1 MNNGALTRKLG
12 FWAALAIAVG
22 TTVGSGIFVSS
33 GDVARAAG
41 SPSISILAWIIGGL
55 IAIPQVMV
63 LAELSTAYPQNGSG
77 YVYLN
82 KAGWRP
88 LGFLYGWATFWALDP
103 PSIAIMALALVS
115 YIATFLPFFDGLPGK
130 LLGIAIIL
138 IITSIH
144 YRSVKEGGKFQV
156 IITAVK
162 IVPFLIVIGLGL
174 MYMNP
179 GNFSYTPPA
188 GGSVNTSLIG
198 GVSATTWAYTGMAA
212 ICFMAGEFKNPG
224 KVLPRAL
231 ISSILIVMGL
241 YTLLAVCVIGL
252 MPFES
257 LLASNAALSDAVKFI
272 PGFSDIASSFVAVTA
287 IIVIL
292 GSLSSC
298 IMFQP
303 RLEYAM
309 AKDGLFFQRFAKVH
323 PKYETPSFS
332 IIVQVTYAC
341 ILVMFS
347 NLTALL
353 GYFTL
358 IQLLINI
365 MDFAAVYK
373 CRKRGDYKPVYR
385 MPMWRVTTVLAIL
398 GAAWLAWGTFTWAP
412 IEGMIAA
419 LIVIATGLPVYYY
432 WEKKYGGRKSEDAAV
447 WQIEAEKIRPA
458 D

>member
-1 MNNGALTRKLG
+1 MSNGSLTRKLG
-12 FWAALAIAVG
+12 FWSALAIAVG
-22 TTVGSGIFVSS
+22 TTIGSGIFVSS
-33 GDVARAAG
+33 GDVAKAAG
-41 SPSISILAWIIGGL
+41 TPSISILAWIIGGV

-88 LGFLYGWATFWALDP
+88 LAFLYGWATFWALDP
-103 PSIAIMALALVS
+103 PSISIMALAIVS
-115 YIATFLPFFDGLPGK
+115 YLATFFPFFSGMAGK

-144 YRSVKEGGKFQV
+144 YRSVKEGGLFQV
-156 IITAVK
+156 IITAIK
-162 IVPFLIVIGLGL
+162 IIPFLIVIVLGL
-174 MYMNP
+174 MYMNFDNFAYTLGP
-179 GNFSYTPPA
+179 GA
-188 GGSVNTSLIG
+188 EKTSLIG

-224 KVLPRAL
+224 KILPRAL
-231 ISSILIVMGL
+231 ISSVFIVLAL

-252 MPFES
+252 MPFDK
-257 LLASNAALSDAVKFI
+257 LMNSNAAVSEAVKYI
-272 PGFSDIASSFVAVTA
+272 PGLSDIASSFVAVTA

-332 IIVQVTYAC
+332 IIIQITYAC
-341 ILVMFS
+341 ILVCFS
-347 NLTALL
+347 NLTVLL

-358 IQLLINI
+358 IQLVINI

-373 CRKRGDYKPVYR
+373 CRKREDYNPIYR
-385 MPMWRVTTVLAIL
+385 MPMWRLTTILAIL
-398 GAAWLAWGTFTWAP
+398 GASWLAWGTFTWAP
-412 IEGMIAA
+412 IQGVIAA

-432 WEKKYGGRKSEDAAV
+432 WERKYGTKNKNDSDIVA
-447 WQIEAEKIRPA
+447 
-458 D
+458 

>member
-1 MNNGALTRKLG
+1 MSNGTLTRKLG
-12 FWAALAIAVG
+12 FWSALAIAVG
-22 TTVGSGIFVSS
+22 TTIGSGIFVSS
-33 GDVARAAG
+33 GDVAKAAG
-41 SPSISILAWIIGGL
+41 TPSISILAWIIGGV

-88 LGFLYGWATFWALDP
+88 LAFLYGWATFWALDP
-103 PSIAIMALALVS
+103 PSISIMALAIVS
-115 YIATFLPFFDGLPGK
+115 YLATFFPFFSGVAGK

-138 IITSIH
+138 LITSIH
-144 YRSVKEGGKFQV
+144 YRSVKEGGLFQV
-156 IITAVK
+156 IITAIK
-162 IVPFLIVIGLGL
+162 IIPFLIVIVLGI

-179 GNFSYTPPA
+179 DNFAYTPGPGA
-188 GGSVNTSLIG
+188 QKSSLIG

-224 KVLPRAL
+224 KILPRAL
-231 ISSILIVMGL
+231 ISSVFIVLAL
-241 YTLLAVCVIGL
+241 YTLLAICVIGL
-252 MPFES
+252 MPFDE
-257 LLASNAALSDAVKFI
+257 LINSNAAVSEAVKYI
-272 PGFSDIASSFVAVTA
+272 PGLSDIASSFVAITA

-309 AKDGLFFQRFAKVH
+309 AKDGLFFQRFARVH

-341 ILVMFS
+341 ILVCFS
-347 NLTALL
+347 NLTVLL

-358 IQLLINI
+358 IQLVINI
-365 MDFAAVYK
+365 LDFAAVYK
-373 CRKRGDYKPVYR
+373 CRKRDDYNPIYR
-385 MPMWRVTTVLAIL
+385 MPMWRLTTVLAIL
-398 GAAWLAWGTFTWAP
+398 GASWLAWGTFTWAP
-412 IEGMIAA
+412 IQGVIAA
-419 LIVIATGLPVYYY
+419 LIVIVTGLPVYYY
-432 WEKKYGGRKSEDAAV
+432 WERKYGSKKNNDSDIVA
-447 WQIEAEKIRPA
+447 
-458 D
+458 

>member
-1 MNNGALTRKLG
+1 MSNNALTRKLG
-12 FWAALAIAVG
+12 FWSALAIAVG
-22 TTVGSGIFVSS
+22 TTIGSGIFVST

-41 SPSISILAWIIGGL
+41 TPSISILAWIIGGL

-63 LAELSTAYPQNGSG
+63 LAELATAYPQNGSG

-88 LGFLYGWATFWALDP
+88 LAFLYGWATFWALDP
-103 PSIAIMALALVS
+103 PSIAIMALAIVS
-115 YIATFLPFFDGLPGK
+115 YVATFFPFFSGFEGK
-130 LLGIAIIL
+130 LLGVAIIL
-138 IITSIH
+138 VITSIH
-144 YRSVKEGGKFQV
+144 YRSVKEGGLFQV
-156 IITAVK
+156 IITVVK
-162 IVPFLIVIGLGL
+162 IIPFLIVIILGF

-179 GNFSYTPPA
+179 SNFSYTPA
-188 GGSVNTSLIG
+188 GSGAVKTSLIG

-224 KVLPRAL
+224 RVLPKAL
-231 ISSILIVMGL
+231 ISSVLIVLGL

-252 MPFES
+252 MPFDKLIE
-257 LLASNAALSDAVKFI
+257 SNAAVSEAVKYI
-272 PGFSDIASSFVAVTA
+272 PGLSDIASSFVAVTA

-341 ILVMFS
+341 FLVFFS

-373 CRKRGDYKPVYR
+373 CRKREDYNPIYR
-385 MPMWRVTTVLAIL
+385 MPMWRITTILAIL
-398 GAAWLAWGTFTWAP
+398 GASWLAWGTFTWAP
-412 IEGMIAA
+412 VQGMIAA
-419 LIVIATGLPVYYY
+419 LIVVATGLPVYYY
-432 WEKKYGGRKSEDAAV
+432 WEKKYGSKSRNSGITLDS
-447 WQIEAEKIRPA
+447 
-458 D
+458 

>member
-1 MNNGALTRKLG
+1 MSNGTLSRKLG

-33 GDVARAAG
+33 GDVAKASG
-41 SPSISILAWIIGGL
+41 TPSISILAWIIGGI

-88 LGFLYGWATFWALDP
+88 LAFLYGWATFWALDP
-103 PSIAIMALALVS
+103 PSISIMALAIVS
-115 YIATFLPFFDGLPGK
+115 YLATFFPFFSGVPGK

-138 IITSIH
+138 VITSIH
-144 YRSVKEGGKFQV
+144 YRSVKEGGLFQV

-162 IVPFLIVIGLGL
+162 IIPFVIVIVLGF
-174 MYMNP
+174 MYMNTD
-179 GNFSYTPPA
+179 NFSYTPA
-188 GGSVNTSLIG
+188 NGDTNTSLIG

-224 KVLPRAL
+224 KILPRAL
-231 ISSILIVMGL
+231 ISSVFIVLVL
-241 YTLLAVCVIGL
+241 YTLLAVCVTGL
-252 MPFES
+252 MPFDK
-257 LLASNAALSDAVKFI
+257 LMNSNAAVSEAVKYI
-272 PGFSDIASSFVAVTA
+272 PGFSDIASSFVAITA

-309 AKDGLFFQRFAKVH
+309 AKDGLFFKRFAKVH

-341 ILVMFS
+341 ILVFFS

-358 IQLLINI
+358 IQLVINI

-373 CRKRGDYKPVYR
+373 CRKRDDYKPIYR
-385 MPMWRVTTVLAIL
+385 MPMWRITTILAIL
-398 GAAWLAWGTFTWAP
+398 GASWLAWGTFTWAP
-412 IEGMIAA
+412 WEGMIAA
-419 LIVIATGLPVYYY
+419 FIVIATGLPVYFY
-432 WEKKYGGRKSEDAAV
+432 WEKRYGSKDKNNIVA
-447 WQIEAEKIRPA
+447 
-458 D
+458 

>member
-1 MNNGALTRKLG
+1 MSNGTLTRKLG
-12 FWAALAIAVG
+12 FWSALAIAVG
-22 TTVGSGIFVSS
+22 TTIGSGIFVSS
-33 GDVARAAG
+33 GDVAKAAG
-41 SPSISILAWIIGGL
+41 TPSISILAWIIGGV

-88 LGFLYGWATFWALDP
+88 LAFLYGWATFWALDP
-103 PSIAIMALALVS
+103 PSISIMALAIVS
-115 YIATFLPFFDGLPGK
+115 YLATFFPFFSGVAGK

-138 IITSIH
+138 LITSIH
-144 YRSVKEGGKFQV
+144 YRSVKEGGLFQV
-156 IITAVK
+156 IITAIK
-162 IVPFLIVIGLGL
+162 IIPFLIVIVLGI

-179 GNFSYTPPA
+179 DNFAYTPGPGA
-188 GGSVNTSLIG
+188 QKSSLIG

-224 KVLPRAL
+224 KILPRAL
-231 ISSILIVMGL
+231 ISSVFIVLAL

-252 MPFES
+252 MPFEE
-257 LLASNAALSDAVKFI
+257 LINSNAAVSEAVKYI
-272 PGFSDIASSFVAVTA
+272 PGLSDIASSFVAITA

-309 AKDGLFFQRFAKVH
+309 AKDGLFFQRFARVH

-341 ILVMFS
+341 ILVCFS
-347 NLTALL
+347 NLTVLL

-358 IQLLINI
+358 IQLVINI
-365 MDFAAVYK
+365 LDFAAVYK
-373 CRKRGDYKPVYR
+373 CRKRDDYNPIYR
-385 MPMWRVTTVLAIL
+385 MPMWRLTTVLAIL
-398 GAAWLAWGTFTWAP
+398 GASWLAWGTFTWAP
-412 IEGMIAA
+412 IQGVIAA
-419 LIVIATGLPVYYY
+419 LIVIVTGLPVYYY
-432 WEKKYGGRKSEDAAV
+432 WERKYGSKKNNDSDIVA
-447 WQIEAEKIRPA
+447 
-458 D
+458 

>member
-1 MNNGALTRKLG
+1 MSNGTLTRKLG
-12 FWAALAIAVG
+12 FWSALAIAVG
-22 TTVGSGIFVSS
+22 TTIGSGIFVSS
-33 GDVARAAG
+33 GDVAKAAG
-41 SPSISILAWIIGGL
+41 TPSISILAWIIGGV

-88 LGFLYGWATFWALDP
+88 LAFLYGWATFWALDP
-103 PSIAIMALALVS
+103 PSISIMALAIVS
-115 YIATFLPFFDGLPGK
+115 YLATFFPFFSGVAGK

-138 IITSIH
+138 LITSIH
-144 YRSVKEGGKFQV
+144 YRSVKEGGLFQV
-156 IITAVK
+156 IITAIK
-162 IVPFLIVIGLGL
+162 IIPFLIVIVLGI

-179 GNFSYTPPA
+179 DNFAYTPGPGA
-188 GGSVNTSLIG
+188 QNSSLIG

-224 KVLPRAL
+224 KILPRAL
-231 ISSILIVMGL
+231 ISSVFIVLAL

-252 MPFES
+252 MPFEE
-257 LLASNAALSDAVKFI
+257 LINSNAAVSEAVKYI
-272 PGFSDIASSFVAVTA
+272 PGLSDIASSFVAITA

-309 AKDGLFFQRFAKVH
+309 AKDGLFFQRFARVH

-332 IIVQVTYAC
+332 IIVQVAYAC
-341 ILVMFS
+341 VLVCFS
-347 NLTALL
+347 NLTVLL

-358 IQLLINI
+358 IQLVINI
-365 MDFAAVYK
+365 LDFAAVYK
-373 CRKRGDYKPVYR
+373 CRKRDDYNPIYR
-385 MPMWRVTTVLAIL
+385 MPMWRLTTVLAIL
-398 GAAWLAWGTFTWAP
+398 GASWLAWGTFTWAP
-412 IEGMIAA
+412 IQGVIAA
-419 LIVIATGLPVYYY
+419 LIVIVTGLPVYYY
-432 WEKKYGGRKSEDAAV
+432 WERKYGSKKNNDSDIVA
-447 WQIEAEKIRPA
+447 
-458 D
+458 

>member
-1 MNNGALTRKLG
+1 MSNGTLTRKLG
-12 FWAALAIAVG
+12 FWSALAIAVG
-22 TTVGSGIFVSS
+22 TTIGSGIFVSS
-33 GDVARAAG
+33 GDVAKAAG
-41 SPSISILAWIIGGL
+41 TPSISILAWIIGGV

-88 LGFLYGWATFWALDP
+88 LAFLYGWATFWALDP
-103 PSIAIMALALVS
+103 PSISIMALAIVS
-115 YIATFLPFFDGLPGK
+115 YLATFFPFFSGVAGK

-138 IITSIH
+138 LITSIH
-144 YRSVKEGGKFQV
+144 YRSVKEGGLFQV
-156 IITAVK
+156 IITAIK
-162 IVPFLIVIGLGL
+162 IIPFLIVIVLGI

-179 GNFSYTPPA
+179 DNFAYTPGPGA
-188 GGSVNTSLIG
+188 QKSSLIG

-224 KVLPRAL
+224 KILPRAL
-231 ISSILIVMGL
+231 ISSVFIVLAL

-252 MPFES
+252 MPFEE
-257 LLASNAALSDAVKFI
+257 LIKSNAAVSEAVKYI
-272 PGFSDIASSFVAVTA
+272 PGLSDIASSFVAITA

-309 AKDGLFFQRFAKVH
+309 AKDGLFFQRFARVH

-341 ILVMFS
+341 ILVCFS
-347 NLTALL
+347 NLTVLL

-358 IQLLINI
+358 IQLVINI

-373 CRKRGDYKPVYR
+373 CRKRDDYNPIYR
-385 MPMWRVTTVLAIL
+385 MPMWRLTTVLAIL
-398 GAAWLAWGTFTWAP
+398 GASWLAWGTFTWAP
-412 IEGMIAA
+412 IQGVIAA
-419 LIVIATGLPVYYY
+419 LIVIVTGLPVYYY
-432 WEKKYGGRKSEDAAV
+432 WERKYGSKKNNDSDIVA
-447 WQIEAEKIRPA
+447 
-458 D
+458 

>member
-1 MNNGALTRKLG
+1 MSSGTLTRKLG
-12 FWAALAIAVG
+12 FWSALAIAVG
-22 TTVGSGIFVSS
+22 TTIGSGIFVSS

-41 SPSISILAWIIGGL
+41 TPSISIMAWIVGGL

-77 YVYLN
+77 YIYLN

-88 LGFLYGWATFWALDP
+88 LAFLYGWATFWALDP
-103 PSIAIMALALVS
+103 PSISIMALAIIS
-115 YIATFLPFFDGLPGK
+115 YLATFFPFFSGIPGK

-144 YRSVKEGGKFQV
+144 YRSVKEGGLFQV

-162 IVPFLIVIGLGL
+162 IVPFLIVIVLGF

-179 GNFSYTPPA
+179 DNFSYTPA
-188 GGSVNTSLIG
+188 SVSEKTSLIG

-212 ICFMAGEFKNPG
+212 ICFMAGEFRNPG
-224 KVLPRAL
+224 KTLPRAL
-231 ISSILIVMGL
+231 IGSVFIVLGL

-252 MPFES
+252 MPFDK
-257 LLASNAALSDAVKFI
+257 LINSNAAVSEAVKYI
-272 PGFSDIASSFVAVTA
+272 PGLSDIASSFVAITA

-309 AKDGLFFQRFAKVH
+309 AKDGLFFQRFTKVH

-332 IIVQVTYAC
+332 IIAQVTYAC
-341 ILVMFS
+341 ILVFFS

-353 GYFTL
+353 GYFTF
-358 IQLLINI
+358 IQLVINI
-365 MDFAAVYK
+365 MDFVAVYK
-373 CRKRGDYKPVYR
+373 CRKREDYNPIYR
-385 MPMWRVTTVLAIL
+385 MPMWRITTILAIL
-398 GAAWLAWGTFTWAP
+398 GASWLAWGTFTWAP
-412 IEGMIAA
+412 IQGMVAA
-419 LIVIATGLPVYYY
+419 FIVIATGLPVYYY
-432 WEKKYGGRKSEDAAV
+432 WEKKHRISNKKDEQVSG
-447 WQIEAEKIRPA
+447 IEG
-458 D
+458 

>member
-1 MNNGALTRKLG
+1 MSNGSLTRKLG
-12 FWAALAIAVG
+12 FWSALAIAVG

-33 GDVARAAG
+33 GDVAKAAG
-41 SPSISILAWIIGGL
+41 IPSISILAWIIGGV

-88 LGFLYGWATFWALDP
+88 LAFLYGWATFWALDP
-103 PSIAIMALALVS
+103 PSISIMALAIVAYLAS
-115 YIATFLPFFDGLPGK
+115 FFPFFAGIAGK
-130 LLGIAIIL
+130 LLGVAIIL

-144 YRSVKEGGKFQV
+144 YRSVKAGGSFQV

-162 IVPFLIVIGLGL
+162 IIPFLIVIVLGF
-174 MYMNP
+174 MYMNFD
-179 GNFSYTPPA
+179 NFAYTPAA
-188 GGSVNTSLIG
+188 GAASSSLIG

-231 ISSILIVMGL
+231 ISSVLVVLGL
-241 YTLLAVCVIGL
+241 YTLLAVCVTGL
-252 MPFES
+252 MPFDKLMGS
-257 LLASNAALSDAVKFI
+257 SSAVSDAVKYI
-272 PGFSDIASSFVAVTA
+272 PGLSGMASSFVAVTA

-303 RLEYAM
+303 RLEYVM

-323 PKYETPSFS
+323 PKFETPSFS
-332 IIVQVTYAC
+332 IIAQVTFAC
-341 ILVMFS
+341 ILVFFS
-347 NLTALL
+347 NLTELL

-358 IQLLINI
+358 IQLVINI
-365 MDFAAVYK
+365 LDFAAVYK
-373 CRKRGDYKPVYR
+373 CRKREDYNPIYR
-385 MPMWRVTTVLAIL
+385 MPMWRVTTILAIL
-398 GAAWLAWGTFTWAP
+398 GAGWLAWGTFVWAP
-412 IEGMIAA
+412 VQGMIAA
-419 LIVIATGLPVYYY
+419 AIVIATGLPVYYF
-432 WEKKYGGRKSEDAAV
+432 WEKKYGSKSRHDSSNIVA
-447 WQIEAEKIRPA
+447 
-458 D
+458 

>member
-1 MNNGALTRKLG
+1 MSSGTLTRKLG
-12 FWAALAIAVG
+12 FWSALAIAVG
-22 TTVGSGIFVSS
+22 TTIGSGIFVSS

-41 SPSISILAWIIGGL
+41 TPFISIMAWIVGGL

-88 LGFLYGWATFWALDP
+88 LAFLYGWATFWALDP
-103 PSIAIMALALVS
+103 PSISIMALAIVS
-115 YIATFLPFFDGLPGK
+115 YLATFFPFFSGIPGK

-144 YRSVKEGGKFQV
+144 YRSVKEGGLFQV

-162 IVPFLIVIGLGL
+162 IVPFLIVIVLGF

-179 GNFSYTPPA
+179 DNFSYTPA
-188 GGSVNTSLIG
+188 SVSEKTSLIG

-212 ICFMAGEFKNPG
+212 ICFMAGEFRNPG
-224 KVLPRAL
+224 KTLPRAL
-231 ISSILIVMGL
+231 IGSVFIVLGL

-252 MPFES
+252 MPFDK
-257 LLASNAALSDAVKFI
+257 LINSNAAVSEAVKYI
-272 PGFSDIASSFVAVTA
+272 PGLSDIASSFVAITA

-332 IIVQVTYAC
+332 IIAQVTYAC
-341 ILVMFS
+341 ILVFFS

-358 IQLLINI
+358 IQLVINI
-365 MDFAAVYK
+365 MDFVAVYK
-373 CRKRGDYKPVYR
+373 CRKREDYNPIYR
-385 MPMWRVTTVLAIL
+385 MPMWRLTTILAIL
-398 GAAWLAWGTFTWAP
+398 GASWLAWGTFTWAP
-412 IEGMIAA
+412 IQGMVAA
-419 LIVIATGLPVYYY
+419 FIVIATGLPVYYY
-432 WEKKYGGRKSEDAAV
+432 WEKKHRISNKKDEQVSG
-447 WQIEAEKIRPA
+447 IEG
-458 D
+458 

>member
-1 MNNGALTRKLG
+1 MSNGTLTRKLG
-12 FWAALAIAVG
+12 FWSALAIAVG
-22 TTVGSGIFVSS
+22 TTIGSGIFVSS

-41 SPSISILAWIIGGL
+41 TPSISILAWIIGGV

-88 LGFLYGWATFWALDP
+88 LAFLYGWATFWALDP
-103 PSIAIMALALVS
+103 PSISIMALAIVS
-115 YIATFLPFFDGLPGK
+115 YLATFFPFFSGVAGK

-138 IITSIH
+138 LITSIH
-144 YRSVKEGGKFQV
+144 YRSVKEGGLFQV

-162 IVPFLIVIGLGL
+162 IIPFLIVIVLGI

-179 GNFSYTPPA
+179 GNFTYTPGP
-188 GGSVNTSLIG
+188 GTQNSSLIG

-224 KVLPRAL
+224 KILPRAL
-231 ISSILIVMGL
+231 ISSVFIVLAL

-252 MPFES
+252 MPFEE
-257 LLASNAALSDAVKFI
+257 LMNSNAAVSEAVKYI
-272 PGFSDIASSFVAVTA
+272 PGLSDIASSFVAITA

-309 AKDGLFFQRFAKVH
+309 AKDGLFFQRFARVH

-341 ILVMFS
+341 ILVCFS
-347 NLTALL
+347 NLTVLL

-358 IQLLINI
+358 IQLIINI

-373 CRKRGDYKPVYR
+373 CRKRDDYNPIYR
-385 MPMWRVTTVLAIL
+385 MPMWRLTTVLAIL
-398 GAAWLAWGTFTWAP
+398 GASWLAWGTFTWAP
-412 IEGMIAA
+412 IQGVIAA

-432 WEKKYGGRKSEDAAV
+432 WEKKYGSKNNNDSDIVA
-447 WQIEAEKIRPA
+447 
-458 D
+458 

>member
-1 MNNGALTRKLG
+1 MSNGTLTRKLG
-12 FWAALAIAVG
+12 FWSALAIAVG

-33 GDVARAAG
+33 GDVAKAAG
-41 SPSISILAWIIGGL
+41 TPSISILAWIIGGL

-63 LAELSTAYPQNGSG
+63 LAELSTAYPENGSG

-88 LGFLYGWATFWALDP
+88 LAFLYGWATFWALDP
-103 PSIAIMALALVS
+103 PSISIMALAIVS
-115 YIATFLPFFDGLPGK
+115 YLATFFPFFSGIAGK
-130 LLGIAIIL
+130 LLGVAIIL
-138 IITSIH
+138 VITSIH
-144 YRSVKEGGKFQV
+144 YRSVKEGGLFQV

-162 IVPFLIVIGLGL
+162 IIPFIIVIALGL
-174 MYMNP
+174 MYMKA
-179 GNFSYTPPA
+179 GNFSYVPA
-188 GGSVNTSLIG
+188 HGAVKTSLIG

-224 KVLPRAL
+224 KILPRAL
-231 ISSILIVMGL
+231 ISSVFIVLAL
-241 YTLLAVCVIGL
+241 YTLLAICVIGL
-252 MPFES
+252 MPFDK
-257 LLASNAALSDAVKFI
+257 LIHSNAAVSEAVSYI
-272 PGFSDIASSFVAVTA
+272 PGLSHIASSFVAITA

-323 PKYETPSFS
+323 PNYETPSFS

-341 ILVMFS
+341 ILVFMS

-358 IQLLINI
+358 IQLVINI
-365 MDFAAVYK
+365 LDFAAVYK
-373 CRKRGDYKPVYR
+373 CRKRDDYNPIYR
-385 MPMWRVTTVLAIL
+385 MPMWKLTTILAIL
-398 GAAWLAWGTFTWAP
+398 GASWLAWGTFTWAP
-412 IEGMIAA
+412 WQGMIAA
-419 LIVIATGLPVYYY
+419 FIVIATGLPVYFY
-432 WEKKYGGRKSEDAAV
+432 WNKRFGSANNKGNDVVA
-447 WQIEAEKIRPA
+447 
-458 D
+458 